1 MNTLYLQ
8 PAGKVLSADTDSL
21 GLEQLTKETVQ
32 SSKEQRVLIWGSGVM
47 GKALKGILGEC
58 ADLFSVRNEKSKE
71 GAIQKDYDLV
81 FWCAGLSADPP
92 NLLSSPRVLIDL
104 DYKESSEAREVALSW
119 GSDYIS
125 GEAFFKKQAQ
135 AQQDFW
141 LQASKECI

>member
-1 MNTLYLQ
+1 M
-8 PAGKVLSADTDSL
+8 
-21 GLEQLTKETVQ
+21 
-32 SSKEQRVLIWGSGVM
+32 
-47 GKALKGILGEC
+47 
-58 ADLFSVRNEKSKE
+58 
-71 GAIQKDYDLV
+71 
-81 FWCAGLSADPP
+81 
-92 NLLSSPRVLIDL
+92 SSPKVLIDL